1 MFSQFEDKGK
11 IFTQVVSKKPVSVII
26 QTTRNRIQG
35 KIHIRPEDRVKDEL
49 NRRETFIAVT
59 DAVVYSLENEILFT
73 SSFLTLN
80 TEQIIWLIPEGEL
93 REQQGE
99 V

>member
-26 QTTRNRIQG
+26 QTTSNRIKG

-59 DAVVYSLENEILFT
+59 DAVVFSHENEILFT

-80 TEQIIWLIPEGEL
+80 TEQIVWLIPEGEL
-93 REQQGE
+93 REQEGE
-99 V
+99 A